1 MQTPCPLSSGDRAG
15 ARTWA
20 SHFSQAGCLEEVG
33 LPPTWPRTADQAG
46 GGTLVLSPGSTFYE
60 GLQRVGGNKAMPE
73 PQAFAPAK
81 LAHAPPSWDLRTV
94 LMGGQ

>member
-1 MQTPCPLSSGDRAG
+1 M
-15 ARTWA
+15 
-20 SHFSQAGCLEEVG
+20 
-33 LPPTWPRTADQAG
+33 
-46 GGTLVLSPGSTFYE
+46 LSPGSTFYE

-94 LMGGQ
+94 VMGGQ